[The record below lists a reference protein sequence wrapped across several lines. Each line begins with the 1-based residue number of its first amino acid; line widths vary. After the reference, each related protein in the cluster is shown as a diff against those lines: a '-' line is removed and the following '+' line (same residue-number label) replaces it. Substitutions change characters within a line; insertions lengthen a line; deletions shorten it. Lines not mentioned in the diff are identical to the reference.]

1 MNVISPLAFVH
12 PEAIIGD
19 NVTIEPFA
27 YVDRNVK
34 IGDGTH
40 IMAHATLLY
49 GARIGNNCTIFPQ
62 ATIAA
67 IPQDLK
73 FKGEDTVAVIGD
85 RTVIRE
91 CATVNRGTAS
101 KGFTIVG
108 EDCLIMAYSHVA
120 HDCVLKNHVILG
132 NAAQLAGEVEIDDYA
147 IVSGGSLVH
156 QFTRIGAHVM
166 IQGGSKISKDI
177 PPYVMVGREPIS
189 YVGLNVVG
197 LRRRGFTSERINSI
211 QEIYRYLYQSGYNT
225 TQATERIENELPD
238 TEDRKYIL
246 DFVRNS
252 SRGIVRGNMEG

>member
-1 MNVISPLAFVH
+1 MKLISSLAFVH
-12 PEAIIGD
+12 PEAIIGN
-19 NVTIEPFA
+19 NVIIEPFA
-27 YVDRNVK
+27 YVDRNVE
-34 IGDGTH
+34 IGDGTR
-40 IMAHATLLY
+40 IMTHATILY
-49 GARIGNNCTIFPQ
+49 GARIGKNCTIFPH
-62 ATIAA
+62 ATISA

-73 FKGEDTVAVIGD
+73 FKGEETVAIIGD

-120 HDCVLKNHVILG
+120 HDCIIKNHVILG
-132 NAAQLAGEVEIDDYA
+132 NAAQLAGEVEIEDYA
-147 IVSGGSLVH
+147 NVSGGTLIH
-156 QFTRIGAHVM
+156 QFTRIGAHAM
-166 IQGGSKISKDI
+166 IQGGSKIPKDI

-225 TQATERIENELPD
+225 TQAMERIENELPVSV
-238 TEDRKYIL
+238 DRDYIL
-246 DFVRNS
+246 NFVRNS
-252 SRGIVRGNMEG
+252 SRGIVRGNMEV

>member
-73 FKGEDTVAVIGD
+73 FKGEDTVAIVGD

-197 LRRRGFTSERINSI
+197 LRRRGFSGERINSI

-252 SRGIVRGNMEG
+252 SRGIVRGNMEV

>member
-1 MNVISPLAFVH
+1 MKLISSLAFVH
-12 PEAIIGD
+12 PEAIIGS
-19 NVTIEPFA
+19 NVIIEPFA

-34 IGDGTH
+34 IGDGTR
-40 IMAHATLLY
+40 IMTQATILY
-49 GARIGNNCTIFPQ
+49 GARIGKNCTIFPH
-62 ATIAA
+62 ATISA

-73 FKGEDTVAVIGD
+73 FKGEETVAIIGD

-101 KGFTIVG
+101 KGHTIVG

-132 NAAQLAGEVEIDDYA
+132 NAAQLAGEIEIDDYA
-147 IVSGGSLVH
+147 NVSGGTLIH

-166 IQGGSKISKDI
+166 IQGGSKIPKDI

-225 TQATERIENELPD
+225 TQAMERIERELPNSD
-238 TEDRKYIL
+238 DREYIL

-252 SRGIVRGNMEG
+252 SRGIVRGNMEV

>member
-1 MNVISPLAFVH
+1 MKLISSLAFVH
-12 PEAIIGD
+12 PEAIIGN
-19 NVTIEPFA
+19 NVIIDPFA
-27 YVDRNVK
+27 YVDRNVE
-34 IGDGTH
+34 IGDGTR
-40 IMAHATLLY
+40 IMTHATILY
-49 GARIGNNCTIFPQ
+49 GARIGKNCTIFPH
-62 ATIAA
+62 ATISA

-73 FKGEDTVAVIGD
+73 FKGEETVAIIGD

-120 HDCVLKNHVILG
+120 HDCIIKNHVILG
-132 NAAQLAGEVEIDDYA
+132 NAAQLAGEVEIEDYA
-147 IVSGGSLVH
+147 NVSGGTLIH
-156 QFTRIGAHVM
+156 QFTRIGAHAM
-166 IQGGSKISKDI
+166 IQGGSKIPKDI

-225 TQATERIENELPD
+225 TQAMERIENELPLSV
-238 TEDRKYIL
+238 DRDYIL
-246 DFVRNS
+246 NFVRNS
-252 SRGIVRGNMEG
+252 SRGIVRGNMEV